1 MRHLILLAL
10 LCGATAAMLSADE
23 APVPPQTQSDTT
35 ALLDA
40 AKDAKEKRK
49 KSTSKVITNA
59 DVKKS
64 KGKIVQL
71 TEKDLKPIETKPVT
85 GPTTLEKHDAANKA
99 RHEAAARLVTAE
111 KAVAEL
117 ERELMKIEQSYFEE
131 NDPGT
136 RDTVITKHF
145 AETKAKLEKAKQE
158 LEAARAAVTE

>member
-1 MRHLILLAL
+1 MRHLIFIAL
-10 LCGATAAMLSADE
+10 FCGATAASA
-23 APVPPQTQSDTT
+23 AQQTQSDTT
-35 ALLDA
+35 ALVDA

-64 KGKIVQL
+64 KGKIIEL
-71 TEKDLKPIETKPVT
+71 TEKDLRPVEAKPIT

-111 KAVAEL
+111 KAVADL
-117 ERELMKIEQSYFEE
+117 ERELTKIEQSYFEE

-136 RDTVITKHF
+136 RDTVITKRF
-145 AETKAKLEKAKQE
+145 AETKAKLEKAR
-158 LEAARAAVTE
+158 LERETALAAVAASQ